1 MKQELTELEKL
12 RAAEARLEAEIA
24 EEAQEIA
31 QRMRNKLLLIGR
43 LSDCKKMIGEQT
55 MGKMKCV

>member
-12 RAAEARLEAEIA
+12 RAAEARLKAEIA
-24 EEAQEIA
+24 EEAREIA
-31 QRMRNKLLLIGR
+31 QRRRNKLRLVER

-55 MGKMKCV
+55 MGKM